1 MDAACEV
8 LHRGVVTCF
17 VAFLSTRCFDVNLLL
32 FWMISSFVL
41 RLHVKVLGSGLVTCF
56 RSFSCH
62 EVDNSAHIQ
71 LVCLAGI
78 CGVEVKEFLGG
89 RWQGVISLQHSG

>member
-1 MDAACEV
+1 MSG
-8 LHRGVVTCF
+8 LHRAVVTCL
-17 VAFLSTRCFDVNLLL
+17 VALLSTRCFDVNLLL
-32 FWMISSFVL
+32 FRMISSFVL
-41 RLHVKVLGSGLVTCF
+41 RLHVKVLDGGLVTCF
-56 RSFSCH
+56 RSFSSH

-71 LVCLAGI
+71 LMCLAGI